1 MPNVSI
7 TRARFPRNRAGD
19 VEAQFRN
26 EVAPTFQQLKQQG
39 QVDRAFFVI
48 DRDGG
53 EAIGIA
59 FYSSDQD
66 LSNVEGQRGRQ
77 AGPSIEDPG
86 RAPTDV
92 AKRRAKSV
100 RDSGAAM
107 DKSEWYDLV
116 SEV

>member
-19 VEAQFRN
+19 VEAQFRGD
-26 EVAPTFQQLKQQG
+26 VAQAFQELKQQG

-59 FYSSDQD
+59 FYTSDQE
-66 LSNVEGQRGRQ
+66 LQQVEGQRGRQ
-77 AGPSIEDPG
+77 AGPKIEDPDQ
-86 RAPTDV
+86 APTGF
-92 AKRRAKSV
+92 AKRRARDV
-100 RDSGAAM
+100 RQSGAAM
-107 DKSEWYDLV
+107 DKSEWYDLIT
-116 SEV
+116 EV

>member
-1 MPNVSI
+1 MPRVSI
-7 TRARFPRNRAGD
+7 TRARFPRNRAD
-19 VEAQFRN
+19 EVEAQFQN
-26 EVAPTFQQLKQQG
+26 EVAPTFQQLKDQG

-59 FYSSDQD
+59 IYTSDQE

-77 AGPSIEDPG
+77 AGANIEDPQ
-86 RAPTDV
+86 RAPTDF
-92 AKRRAKSV
+92 AKKRAKDV

-107 DKSEWYDLV
+107 DKSEWYDLI

>member
-7 TRARFPRNRAGD
+7 TRARFPRNRADD
-19 VEAQFRN
+19 VEEQFRN
-26 EVAPTFQQLKQQG
+26 EVTQTFQQLKDQG
-39 QVDRAFFVI
+39 QVERAFFLM
-48 DRDGG
+48 DPEGG

-59 FYSSDQD
+59 FYTSDQA
-66 LSNVEGQRGRQ
+66 LSNTEGQRGRQ
-77 AGPSIEDPG
+77 AGANIEDPQ

-92 AKRRAKSV
+92 AKKRAKSV

-107 DKSEWYDLV
+107 DKSEWYDLI